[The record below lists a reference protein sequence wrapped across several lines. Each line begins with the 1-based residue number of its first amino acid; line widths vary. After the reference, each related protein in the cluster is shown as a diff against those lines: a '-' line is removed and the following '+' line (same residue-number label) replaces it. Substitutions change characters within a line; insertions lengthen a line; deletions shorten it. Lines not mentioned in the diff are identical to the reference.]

1 VKEDEDDDDDDKAGE
16 EDEVMNKRGSA
27 MDEDLV
33 QYSTHVR
40 QPFFEF
46 VRLWQQ
52 HAGSLSYLLV
62 EHDSAKSFR
71 SI

>member
-1 VKEDEDDDDDDKAGE
+1 MLRGGNSMDVKEDEDDDDKPGE
-16 EDEVMNKRGSA
+16 EDEVMDKRGSA

-52 HAGSLSYLLV
+52 HA
-62 EHDSAKSFR
+62 DSQLPTSR
-71 SI
+71 I